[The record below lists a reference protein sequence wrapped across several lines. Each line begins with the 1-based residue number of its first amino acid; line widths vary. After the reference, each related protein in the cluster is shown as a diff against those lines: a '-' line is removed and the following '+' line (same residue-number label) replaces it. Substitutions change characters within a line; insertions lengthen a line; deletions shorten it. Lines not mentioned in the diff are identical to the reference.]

1 MVAQEYHILQSIDT
15 HCEVGFFVADN
26 YVKSLAIKPTHCIK
40 LCVVKLC
47 VGKSR
52 GSSSLPLL
60 SPTMPFLGASVVLII
75 KPVFTLKLLCC
86 WCGTVSCNS
95 HHHSSFDSWRKYKS
109 ELFKAKPKPFRLTST
124 SSSRVDLSYM
134 LNPDIGEDIAIVLE
148 AAYVAINQFVVSP
161 DQSQKSQPSETNEV
175 VESTNSGQS
184 YINIVADRLIRCK
197 FSTAIAN

>member
-1 MVAQEYHILQSIDT
+1 MSH
-15 HCEVGFFVADN
+15 
-26 YVKSLAIKPTHCIK
+26 AIKPTHCIK

-52 GSSSLPLL
+52 GSSFLPLL

-109 ELFKAKPKPFRLTST
+109 ELFKAKPKPFGLTST
-124 SSSRVDLSYM
+124 SSSRVDLSYT
-134 LNPDIGEDIAIVLE
+134 LPFASQTVRGAVNPALARPHLVKILSLYSLKDRSIFMWLPRFFVHLVL
-148 AAYVAINQFVVSP
+148 YTIIFLHGIKQYS
-161 DQSQKSQPSETNEV
+161 
-175 VESTNSGQS
+175 VEKGTTVFGLHS
-184 YINIVADRLIRCK
+184 
-197 FSTAIAN
+197 